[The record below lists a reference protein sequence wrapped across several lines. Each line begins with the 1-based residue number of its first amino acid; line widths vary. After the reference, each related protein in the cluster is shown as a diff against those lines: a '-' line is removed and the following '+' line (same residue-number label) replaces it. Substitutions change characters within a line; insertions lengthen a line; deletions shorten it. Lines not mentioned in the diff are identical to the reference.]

1 MAAPTTLAKLGV
13 KTRPKKI
20 FDALL
25 EMKDAGLVAASAAAQ
40 VDSAAKVLDMGTGV
54 FEADV
59 EIDVTALEIATNDEV
74 YNICV
79 QLSSSATFASDYVTV
94 VKLELGASE
103 VINSDLDSTIGR
115 YILSFNNEFNGA
127 YYRYARIYTVVAG
140 TIATGINYT
149 AYAGKL

>member
-79 QLSSSATFASDYVTV
+79 QLSSSATFASDYVTA